1 MEHVFYLLML
11 KVKNSLSLTDGSE
24 VKVCNNVTVADL
36 AFTKKLIIKSDRA
49 SKHYLAQWGGNL
61 KNLQMVME
69 VAGEDVEASNL
80 STHVII
86 SLFS

>member
-1 MEHVFYLLML
+1 MFYLLML

-49 SKHYLAQWGGNL
+49 SKHYLAP
-61 KNLQMVME
+61 
-69 VAGEDVEASNL
+69 
-80 STHVII
+80 
-86 SLFS
+86 